1 MVDPMPTSGANTEAP
16 ARIKRKYTRRKALP
30 AKAQGQGAA
39 IASTPNTT
47 ARPPLGL
54 PDPLWAAQEAA
65 RCAQEGNLK
74 LAQSVEA
81 LRQTLETIVTAEY
94 NHAERR
100 PVSAEELRELATTG
114 LDTYSR
120 ICGQNW
126 RRAKLTGPTRAG
138 DRSEAREMSHGGE

>member
-1 MVDPMPTSGANTEAP
+1 MTEPTSGANTEAP
-16 ARIKRKYTRRKALP
+16 ARIKRKYTRRKPMP
-30 AKAQGQGAA
+30 AKAAGQGAA
-39 IASTPNTT
+39 FGLSTPNTM

-65 RCAQEGNLK
+65 RCAMEGNLK

-81 LRQTLETIVTAEY
+81 LRQTLETIV
-94 NHAERR
+94 HAEFNNAEKR
-100 PVSAEELRELATTG
+100 PVTAAELRELATSG
-114 LDTYSR
+114 LDAYSR

-138 DRSEAREMSHGGE
+138 DRDLSTLEA